1 MDALTFIIE
10 IVKALGWPVATIA
23 LVMMLRKEIKALLP
37 LVKRL
42 KAGPVE
48 AEFDREVKELKA
60 TAEAQLPPVTQTQAV
75 TTQRQK
81 LLQLAEINP
90 RSAVIEAWQ
99 DVEFAARRFLQSQ
112 SAPITE
118 REPQSPVA
126 LLRGLNRYEVLTR
139 DEVALFNDLRSLRNE
154 AVHRSEFVPTYE
166 SVLNY
171 IDLAARL
178 QTVIELRLPSSA
190 QQGGG

>member
-1 MDALTFIIE
+1 MDALTFIVE
-10 IVKALGWPVATIA
+10 IVKALGWPVAAII

-48 AEFDREVKELKA
+48 AEFDREVKELKE
-60 TAEAQLPPVTQTQAV
+60 TAEAQLQPVVRSQDA

-81 LLQLAEINP
+81 LLQLIEVNP

-99 DVEFAARRFLQSQ
+99 CVEFAARRFLQSQ
-112 SAPITE
+112 NGSITE

-178 QTVIELRLPSSA
+178 QAVIELRSPNLA
-190 QQGGG
+190 QQVGG

>member
-1 MDALTFIIE
+1 MDELTFIVE
-10 IVKALGWPVATIA
+10 IVKALGWPAAAIA

-60 TAEAQLPPVTQTQAV
+60 TVEAQLPPVVQPQAV
-75 TTQRQK
+75 TQRQK

-99 DVEFAARRFLQSQ
+99 GVEFAARRFLQFQ
-112 SAPITE
+112 SASITE
-118 REPQSPVA
+118 RELQSPVA
-126 LLRGLNRYEVLTR
+126 LLRSLNKYEVLTR

-166 SVLNY
+166 SVLNF

-178 QTVIELRLPSSA
+178 QAVIELRLPSSA

>member
-1 MDALTFIIE
+1 
-10 IVKALGWPVATIA
+10 
-23 LVMMLRKEIKALLP
+23 MLRKEIKALLP

-60 TAEAQLPPVTQTQAV
+60 TAEAQLPSVAQPQAV

-81 LLQLAEINP
+81 LLQLVEINP

-99 DVEFAARRFLQSQ
+99 CVEFAARRFLQSQ
-112 SAPITE
+112 NGSITE

-139 DEVALFNDLRSLRNE
+139 DEVALFNDLRGLRNE

-178 QTVIELRLPSSA
+178 QAVIELRLPSSA
-190 QQGGG
+190 QQVGG